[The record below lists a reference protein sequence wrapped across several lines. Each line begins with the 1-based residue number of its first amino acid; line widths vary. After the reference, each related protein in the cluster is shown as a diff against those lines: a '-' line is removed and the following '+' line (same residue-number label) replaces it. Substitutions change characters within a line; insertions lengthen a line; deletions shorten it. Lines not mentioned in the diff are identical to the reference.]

1 MPDKLLAEFP
11 ETTFEQW
18 RAQVEKDLKGGDFQ
32 KRLVTRTVD
41 GLTVQ
46 PLYTQLDVAAGQS
59 SLAPQRRGA
68 APAGRYGAAWDL
80 RSEHSVWDMARA
92 REEIAAELS
101 RGASSLWLR
110 FDASVRSGA
119 EPSGKPDGLPCAGLA
134 DLETLLSDVDLSRV
148 PVVLDA
154 GANTPA
160 VAAAYLALAAKR
172 GIAAAQLRGGFGCDP
187 LGAAALDGRAPYDLD
202 TAKALAL
209 ELVTLAERRAPNMR
223 SLVVSTTPYHDAGV
237 TGAHEI
243 AIALATALTYLRWAI
258 EAGIPVGRASARL
271 EFRVGIAG
279 DLFAELAKLRALR
292 LGYAKVVAAL
302 GGDAVA
308 QNLQL
313 HAVTARRTKTLR
325 DPWVNMLRTTTEA
338 FSAMAGGADA
348 LTTRGFDE
356 VLGPSDAFARRIARN
371 VQIILNEEAHVTHV
385 ADPAGGS
392 YYVEAMT
399 DALARDGWK
408 QLQQLE
414 AAGGIAAALQ
424 AGKLQAE
431 IAELAAKRESAI
443 GKRAQAITG
452 VTEFANLAEEALVRP
467 TPGASAGATQPGP
480 GAPDAAA
487 AVAAAKPGARL
498 EAAVAAFGQGVQLGQ
513 VVAALAAGSKPFTI
527 EALPVR
533 RHAARFEALRAR
545 AEAHAAKSG
554 KAPSAFLANLGP
566 IPKHKARASFTS
578 GFMNAG
584 GIAVQDNEG
593 WKTPEEVAKAFA
605 DSGTKLAVI
614 CGSDDQYPEWVA
626 NLAPLLAKAGAIE
639 IFVAGRPPADQ
650 EAAWKSAGVTGF
662 IFMGADVA
670 AVLTSLLD
678 RLGVAP

>member
-18 RAQVEKDLKGGDFQ
+18 REQVEKDLKGADFQ
-32 KRLVTRTVD
+32 KRLVTRTVE

-46 PLYTQLDVAAGQS
+46 PLYTARDVTGADS
-59 SLAPQRRGA
+59 SLAAHRRGA
-68 APAGRYGAAWDL
+68 APAGRYGAEWDL
-80 RSEHSVWDMARA
+80 RSEHSVWDIDRA
-92 REEIAAELS
+92 RDEITAELS

-110 FDASVRSGA
+110 FDTSVRTGSKPA
-119 EPSGKPDGLPCAGLA
+119 EKPDGLAFTGLT
-134 DLETLLSDVDLSRV
+134 DLEALLSGVDLARI

-154 GANTPA
+154 GGSGPA

-172 GIAAAQLRGGFGCDP
+172 GIATEQLRGGFGCDP
-187 LGAAALDGRAPYDLD
+187 LGAAAQDGRLAYDLE

-209 ELVTLAERRAPNMR
+209 ELIGLAERRAPKVR
-223 SLVVSTTPYHDAGV
+223 SLVVNTTPYHDAGA
-237 TGAHEI
+237 TGAQEI
-243 AIALATALTYLRWAI
+243 AIALGTALTYLRWAI
-258 EAGIPVGRASARL
+258 EAGLPVGRASAQL

-292 LGYAKVVAAL
+292 LGYAKLIAAL
-302 GGDAVA
+302 GGDDAA
-308 QNLQL
+308 QTTQL

-338 FSAMAGGADA
+338 FSAMAGGADS

-356 VLGPSDAFARRIARN
+356 VLGPSDSFARRIARN

-399 DALARDGWK
+399 DGLARDGWK
-408 QLQQLE
+408 QFQQLE
-414 AAGGIAAALQ
+414 AAGGIAASLQ
-424 AGKLQAE
+424 AGKLQAQ
-431 IAELAAKRESAI
+431 IADLAAKRESAI

-452 VTEFANLAEEALVRP
+452 VSEFANIAEEALVRP
-467 TPGASAGATQPGP
+467 TPTPSSAKPGGP
-480 GAPDAAA
+480 SAPDAA
-487 AVAAAKPGARL
+487 AVAAAKPGTRL
-498 EAAVAAFGQGVQLGQ
+498 EAAIGAFGQGVQLQQ
-513 VVAALAAGSKPFTI
+513 VVAALAAGTKAFAV

-545 AEAHAAKSG
+545 AEAHAAQSG
-554 KAPSAFLANLGP
+554 KVPSAFLANLGP
-566 IPKHKARASFTS
+566 IPKHKARAAFTS

-584 GIAVQDNEG
+584 GIAVLDNDG
-593 WKTPEEVAKAFA
+593 FKTAEEVAKAFA
-605 DSGTKLAVI
+605 ESGTKLAVI
-614 CGSDDQYPEWVA
+614 CGSDDQYPEWVL
-626 NLAPLLAKAGAIE
+626 NLAPLLAKAGAVE

-670 AVLTSLLD
+670 AVLASLLD